1 MPFFG
6 ANGRIRT
13 GDLFITSE
21 LLYQLSH
28 ISIHKDYYIL
38 FFQKK
43 QEFSKT
49 FFQFFYKTFHSFH
62 RAL

>member
-1 MPFFG
+1 MPCDYIHAVGVITYQASNAFGLDKKMTEQLFGHFFG

-28 ISIHKDYYIL
+28 ISIK
-38 FFQKK
+38 
-43 QEFSKT
+43 
-49 FFQFFYKTFHSFH
+49 
-62 RAL
+62 

>member
-1 MPFFG
+1 MICQTSLRFGLDKKFARLFAEQIFG

-28 ISIHKDYYIL
+28 ISIK
-38 FFQKK
+38 
-43 QEFSKT
+43 
-49 FFQFFYKTFHSFH
+49 
-62 RAL
+62 